1 MTTEINVEEQQQMV
15 GEFLEGLAQS
25 FGVTAKAENV
35 AADEIGSK
43 ETLVAMTKN
52 SGF

>member
-25 FGVTAKAENV
+25 FGVV
-35 AADEIGSK
+35 ALSLIHI
-43 ETLVAMTKN
+43 
-52 SGF
+52 